1 MVNQNLKNTYEVE
14 FLLSFTC
21 EDKKDVPPYRGSST
35 VDLNGDDKQNE
46 QLKKELAEVLRRH
59 IAAINEFPEEIV
71 RLEVLSFGKKD
82 K

>member
-1 MVNQNLKNTYEVE
+1 MANQNFKNTYEVE

-21 EDKKDVPPYRGSST
+21 EDRSDVPPYHGNST
-35 VDLNGDDKQNE
+35 VDLTGDDKQSE
-46 QLKKELAEVLRRH
+46 QLKKELAGVLRRH

>member
-1 MVNQNLKNTYEVE
+1 MTNQNLKNTYEVE

-46 QLKKELAEVLRRH
+46 QLKKELAAVLRRH